1 MGDTGLA
8 RESQTE
14 IRQKALREE
23 LHELLDVV
31 GPAQLVD
38 LLLERAY
45 QLHTTDIHLDPQEA
59 GLRVRVRVDGLLH
72 EVLTVPPELAP
83 QMISR
88 VKLMAGMNIT
98 EKRLAQDGHISQ
110 QFLDQQRDVRV
121 GSGPTTFGERLVLRL
136 MPDSRR
142 FRRLEELG
150 LDADQTEQLRAY
162 LRLPY
167 GMILAAGPVGSGK
180 STTMY
185 NCLELVNDDVKSLVT
200 IEDPVERRILGV
212 NQIQIDQR
220 IGFGFVEA
228 LRGVLRQDPN
238 VVMIGEIRD
247 PETAHIGV
255 RAARTGMLVL
265 STLHAND
272 AAAAFDVFRD
282 FNVPAMLLA
291 ETLQLVLSQR
301 LLRTVCRHCKTDVPA
316 DPAAREILGL
326 DRHDATE
333 VRLARGRGCD
343 ACFQTGYLGRTGVFE
358 LIAVDDDLKHGL
370 YAGLPRGELV
380 KIARAKGMRSLA
392 AAAARKVLDGMTTVE
407 EMTRVLLV
415 DPLSG
420 PSLQKGSSDVASGVH

>member
-1 MGDTGLA
+1 MSETVLA
-8 RESQTE
+8 RERQSE

-31 GPAQLVD
+31 GPAQLGD

-72 EVLTVPPELAP
+72 DVLNVPPELAP
-83 QMISR
+83 QMVSR

-136 MPDSRR
+136 MPDSPRVRR
-142 FRRLEELG
+142 PEELG

-185 NCLELVNDDVKSLVT
+185 NCLELVNDEVKSLVT

-212 NQIQIDQR
+212 NQIQIDPR

-301 LLRTVCRHCKTDVPA
+301 LLRTVCRHCKVEIVA

-333 VRLARGRGCD
+333 VRLARGRASD
-343 ACFQTGYLGRTGVFE
+343 SCFQTGYLGATGVCA
-358 LIAVDDDLKHGL
+358 LIGVDDDLKHGL
-370 YAGLPRGELV
+370 YDGLPRSALPE
-380 KIARAKGMRSLA
+380 IARAKGMRSLA
-392 AAAARKVLDGMTTVE
+392 AAAARKVLDGITTVE

-415 DPLSG
+415 DPVSG
-420 PSLQKGSSDVASGVH
+420 SSLQKGSSDGAGGVH

>member
-1 MGDTGLA
+1 
-8 RESQTE
+8 
-14 IRQKALREE
+14 
-23 LHELLDVV
+23 
-31 GPAQLVD
+31 
-38 LLLERAY
+38 
-45 QLHTTDIHLDPQEA
+45 
-59 GLRVRVRVDGLLH
+59 
-72 EVLTVPPELAP
+72 
-83 QMISR
+83 
-88 VKLMAGMNIT
+88 
-98 EKRLAQDGHISQ
+98 
-110 QFLDQQRDVRV
+110 
-121 GSGPTTFGERLVLRL
+121 
-136 MPDSRR
+136 
-142 FRRLEELG
+142 
-150 LDADQTEQLRAY
+150 
-162 LRLPY
+162 
-167 GMILAAGPVGSGK
+167 MILAAGPVGSGK
-180 STTMY
+180 STTIY
-185 NCLELVNDDVKSLVT
+185 NCLELVNDEVKSLVT
-200 IEDPVERRILGV
+200 IEDPVERRIFGV
-212 NQIQIDQR
+212 NQIQIDPR
-220 IGFGFVEA
+220 IGFGVVEA

-316 DPAAREILGL
+316 DQAAREILGI
-326 DRHDATE
+326 DPHDATE

-407 EMTRVLLV
+407 EMTRVLLA

-420 PSLQKGSSDVASGVH
+420 PPHQKGSSDVAGGVH